1 MIQGTIHGLFYLQL
15 LLTFAAGSAWIYV
28 TVYASTHFGSK
39 TGGFIGGLPSTA
51 LLSFFFIGY
60 TQSPEIASGATT
72 VFPLAM
78 GVTGLFLV
86 IFCWAVRWGFFAGL
100 TAGIL
105 AWFLLSFII
114 ARVRPENFYL
124 NILFYILVMAFSLF
138 VLENKLQV
146 RAIAGRKT
154 DHASTH
160 RILRSLFGGLIIT
173 LTVLIARIGGP
184 LLGGI
189 FAGFPAMFI
198 ATLTVTNRVQGTDF
212 ARAIT
217 KPLLVTSMITIA
229 LYALSVRYLYLSAG
243 LYNGTLL
250 SILVA
255 AVSASL
261 TFRYIL
267 PRLT

>member
-1 MIQGTIHGLFYLQL
+1 MIGGPFFLQL
-15 LLTFAAGSAWIYV
+15 LLTFAAGSAWIYM
-28 TVYASTHFGSK
+28 TVYTSANFGSK

-60 TQSPEIASGATT
+60 TQSPELASEATT

-86 IFCWAVRWGFFAGL
+86 CFTWASRWGFFRGITAGL
-100 TAGIL
+100 L
-105 AWFLLSFII
+105 VWFVLSFVI
-114 ARVRPENFYL
+114 ARVHPETFYL
-124 NILFYILVMAFSLF
+124 NILFYIFVMAFSFLI
-138 VLENKLQV
+138 LEKMLKV

-154 DHASTH
+154 EQTSTH
-160 RILRSLFGGLIIT
+160 MMLRSLFGGLIIT
-173 LTVLIARIGGP
+173 LTVLIAKIGGP
-184 LLGGI
+184 FLGGI

-198 ATLTVTNRVQGTDF
+198 ATLTITNRVQGPDF
-212 ARAIT
+212 ARAMT

-229 LYALSVRYLYLSAG
+229 LYALSVRYLYLSTG
-243 LYNGTLL
+243 LYYGTLL
-250 SILVA
+250 AILVA
-255 AVSASL
+255 AASAYL

>member
-1 MIQGTIHGLFYLQL
+1 MIMDLFFLQL
-15 LLTFAAGSAWIYV
+15 LLTFAAGSAWIYM
-28 TVYASTHFGSK
+28 TVYFSANFGSK

-60 TQSPEIASGATT
+60 TQSPELASETTT

-86 IFCWAVRWGFFAGL
+86 FFTWASRWGFFKGL
-100 TAGIL
+100 TVGLL
-105 AWFLLSFII
+105 AWFILSFVI
-114 ARVRPENFYL
+114 ALVRPENFYL
-124 NILFYILVMAFSLF
+124 NILLYILVMAFSLF
-138 VLENKLQV
+138 ILEKKLKV

-154 DHASTH
+154 DHASSH
-160 RILRSLFGGLIIT
+160 MMLRSLFGGLIIT
-173 LTVLIARIGGP
+173 LTVFIAKIGGP
-184 LLGGI
+184 FLGGI

-212 ARAIT
+212 ARAMT
-217 KPLLVTSMITIA
+217 KPLLVTFMITIA
-229 LYALSVRYLYLSAG
+229 LYALSIRHLYISAG
-243 LYNGTLL
+243 LYYGTLL

-255 AVSASL
+255 AVSAYL

>member
-1 MIQGTIHGLFYLQL
+1 MNGGLFFLQL
-15 LLTFAAGSAWIYV
+15 LLTFAVGSAWIYL
-28 TVYASTHFGSK
+28 TTYSSAKFGSR

-60 TQSPEIASGATT
+60 TQSPELASGATT

-86 IFCWAVRWGFFAGL
+86 FFSWAARWGFFAGL
-100 TAGIL
+100 TAGLL
-105 AWFLLSFII
+105 AWFILSFFI
-114 ARVRPENFYL
+114 ALLHPVNFHL
-124 NILFYILVMAFSLF
+124 NILFYALVMAFSLF
-138 VLENKLQV
+138 ILEKKLQV
-146 RAIAGRKT
+146 RALAARKT

-160 RILRSLFGGLIIT
+160 MMLRSLFGGLIIT
-173 LTVLIARIGGP
+173 LTVLIAKIGGP
-184 LLGGI
+184 FLGGI

-198 ATLTVTNRVQGTDF
+198 ATLAVTNRVQGPDF
-212 ARAIT
+212 ARAMT

-229 LYALSVRYLYLSAG
+229 LYALSIRYLYLSAG
-243 LYNGTLL
+243 LYYGTLL

-255 AVSASL
+255 AVSAYL